1 MARTRDPEKQPNRIL
16 QMWRVLQMTRRY
28 DSTIT
33 WWLIL
38 ILVGAIALG
47 VVAGI
52 LIGGGLLGLVLYI
65 VAGVMLGLLVALIV
79 LGRRAERAAYSQI
92 EGEPGAVGAVIKS
105 GLRRS
110 WSGSEMPVNVSPK
123 TRDAVYRTI
132 GRGGIVL
139 IAEGPRARTQR
150 MLEEERRNVAR
161 IAPNVPVNV
170 LHVGPDAD
178 SLPLYKVP
186 SRLQRYKRSL
196 TAAEVSA
203 VSNRLASLSRTP
215 GGVGIP
221 KGIDPTRM
229 RAPRPR

>member
-1 MARTRDPEKQPNRIL
+1 MARRDPDKEPNRIV
-16 QMWRVLQMTRRY
+16 QMWRVLKMTRRY
-28 DSTIT
+28 DPAIV

-38 ILVGAIALG
+38 ILV
-47 VVAGI
+47 AG
-52 LIGGGLLGLVLYI
+52 IGGGVLLGIVIGGSILGLVLYI
-65 VAGVMLGLLVALIV
+65 VAGVMLGILVGLIV

-110 WSGSEMPVNVSPK
+110 WTGSEMPVNVSPRTK
-123 TRDAVYRTI
+123 DAVYRAI

-139 IAEGPRARTQR
+139 IGEGPRSRTQR

-161 IAPNVPVNV
+161 IAPNVPVHF
-170 LHVGPDAD
+170 LYVGPDGDAT
-178 SLPLYKVP
+178 PLYKVP
-186 SRLQRYKRSL
+186 SRLQRFKRTL

-203 VSNRLASLSRTP
+203 VSNRLSSLSRTP

-221 KGIDPTRM
+221 KGIDPTRV